1 MMRHLVLRYIKSLLI
16 LLTVALASVVFIYPV
31 PAQESS
37 DLSMSIDIGFDS
49 RCKENHWTQIRAIL
63 ENNGPDT
70 SGQIEAHMISFSGQR
85 TVYASLVELPG
96 LSRKELSLYVYPD
109 GHRAEVEVFFVVN
122 GRQAAAQTVPL
133 NCSPSNDLLIGLW
146 AASPTAF
153 YGLSDLAPSSRA
165 PALIPID
172 LQHIPDR
179 AEAMGALDI
188 LVIAGVDTGKL
199 NQAQRA
205 TLQEWL
211 DQGGR
216 LVVAG
221 GTHWQ
226 MTAAGIGELLP
237 LQPVRSVTLPDLN
250 PLGDLAPQEYR
261 SGALDGPAVVATGAL
276 SESAQVIV
284 SYGDRDQGNL
294 PLVVQ
299 NRLGAGSVYYLAAD
313 PSLAPW
319 NSWDGSQ
326 GFFRNLLGRPFDL
339 PSWNSGLGD
348 AYSANLAASRIPALD
363 LPSGFLICGFLGFYV
378 LAAGPMNYYVLRK
391 LKRRELAWISVPAL
405 VILFSVLSILVGNFM
420 RGGQPVLNKLSII
433 QVRSGASE
441 AQVDGIIGVFSP
453 VRGTYS
459 LKAGRNYL
467 LHPLSES
474 QSQRDWTLV
483 QAHDG
488 TSIPDLRIEGG
499 SVSVFAMSGRTPAP
513 GFSHT
518 LTLKN
523 GARGSRSL
531 LLSGSITNQSSLIL
545 KDALLL
551 APGGSQALG
560 DLGPGETRQI
570 SLQLTQAQ
578 QGNISNVNTQ
588 NTAANPIPQVYGY
601 EDPTLIEITGS
612 SAYYEDPQ
620 AYTRYHLLKAA
631 SPSGSSRGGG
641 IYLSG
646 WTDESPLQ
654 LGFEENAAQRYSI
667 EATSLYLISLPPT
680 FDLGDEQII
689 LPPAAF
695 SWALLESNSYTSITP
710 YELYGIPGGI
720 SLEFWLAQPISFG
733 HIESLIFHLD
743 PLASSTPPQFEA
755 YLWDFQSQDWEQI
768 GELKWGDNDI
778 PNPARFIGTGGRIQ
792 LKIDSG
798 RAGSVPIRAADFTL
812 VVER

>member
-1 MMRHLVLRYIKSLLI
+1 MMRHLVFRYTKSLLI
-16 LLTVALASVVFIYPV
+16 LLIVTLASVVFIYRV
-31 PAQESS
+31 PAQVSS
-37 DLSMSIDIGFDS
+37 NFSMSVDIGFDS
-49 RCKENHWTQIRAIL
+49 RCKENHWTQVRAIL

-70 SGQIEAHMISFSGQR
+70 SGQIEAHLISFSGQR
-85 TVYASLVELPG
+85 TVYASFVELPG

-109 GHRAEVEVFFVVN
+109 GHRAEVEVFFIVN
-122 GRQAAAQTVPL
+122 GQQAAAQTVLL
-133 NCSPSNDLLIGLW
+133 NCSPTNDLLIGLW

-153 YGLSDLAPSSRA
+153 YSLSDLAQASRV

-172 LQHIPDR
+172 SQHIPER
-179 AEAMGALDI
+179 AEAMSALDI
-188 LVIAGVDTGKL
+188 LVIAGVDTGEL

-205 TLQEWL
+205 SLQEWL
-211 DQGGR
+211 EQGGR
-216 LVVAG
+216 LVVSG

-226 MTAAGIGELLP
+226 MTAAGIGDLLP
-237 LQPVRSVTLPDLN
+237 IQPVRSVTLPDLN
-250 PLGDLAPQEYR
+250 ALEDLTPQPSR
-261 SGALDGPAVVATGAL
+261 SGALEVPAVVAAGTL
-276 SESAQVIV
+276 VESAQVIV

-299 NRLGAGSVYYLAAD
+299 NRIGAGSVYYLAAD

-319 NSWDGSQ
+319 NGWDGSPA
-326 GFFRNLLGRPFDL
+326 FFRNLLGRPLDL

-348 AYSANLAASRIPALD
+348 GYSANLAASRIPVLD
-363 LPSGFLICGFLGFYV
+363 LPSGFLICGFLGLYV
-378 LAAGPMNYYVLRK
+378 LTAGPMNYYVLRK

-405 VILFSVLSILVGNFM
+405 VIVFSVLSILVGNFM

-433 QVRSGASE
+433 QVRPGASE
-441 AQVDGIIGVFSP
+441 AQVDGIVGVFSP
-453 VRGTYS
+453 ARGTYN
-459 LKAGRNYL
+459 LKAGSSYL

-474 QSQRDWTLV
+474 QSQREWMLV

-488 TSIPDLRIEGG
+488 TIIPDLRIEGG
-499 SVSVFAMSGRTPAP
+499 SVSVFGMSGRTQSPV
-513 GFSHT
+513 FSHT

-523 GARGSRSL
+523 GASGSRSL
-531 LLSGSITNQSSLIL
+531 LLTGSVTNQSSLTL
-545 KDALLL
+545 RNALLL

-588 NTAANPIPQVYGY
+588 NSAANPVPQFYGY

-631 SPSGSSRGGG
+631 SPSGSNRGGG
-641 IYLSG
+641 VYLSG

-654 LGFEENAAQRYSI
+654 IGFEENTAGRYTI

-680 FDLGDEQII
+680 FDLGDEQIV

-710 YELYGIPGGI
+710 YDLYGITGGI

-733 HIESLIFHLD
+733 HVESLIFHLD
-743 PLASSTPPQFEA
+743 PLASSTAPQFEA

-778 PNPARFIGTGGRIQ
+778 PNPARFIGTGSRIQ
-792 LKIDSG
+792 LKIDPG
-798 RAGSVPIRAADFTL
+798 NAGNAPIRALDFTL
-812 VVER
+812 VVEP

>member
-1 MMRHLVLRYIKSLLI
+1 MMRHLVFRYTKSLLI
-16 LLTVALASVVFIYPV
+16 LLTVTLASILVIYPV

-37 DLSMSIDIGFDS
+37 NISMSVDIGFDS
-49 RCKENHWTQIRAIL
+49 RCKENHWTQVRAIL

-70 SGQIEAHMISFSGQR
+70 SGQIEAHLISFSGQR
-85 TVYASLVELPG
+85 TVYASFVELPG

-109 GHRAEVEVFFVVN
+109 GHRAEVEVFFIVN
-122 GRQAAAQTVPL
+122 GQPAAAQTVLL
-133 NCSPSNDLLIGLW
+133 NCSPTNDLLIGLW

-153 YGLSDLAPSSRA
+153 YGLSDLAQASRA
-165 PALIPID
+165 PALISID
-172 LQHIPDR
+172 SQHIPER

-188 LVIAGVDTGKL
+188 LVIAGVDTGQL
-199 NQAQRA
+199 NQAQRVS
-205 TLQEWL
+205 LQEWL
-211 DQGGR
+211 EQGGR

-221 GTHWQ
+221 GPHWQ
-226 MTAAGIGELLP
+226 MTAAGIGDLLP

-250 PLGDLAPQEYR
+250 ALHDLTPQQ
-261 SGALDGPAVVATGAL
+261 SGPGALEGPAVVATGAL
-276 SESAQVIV
+276 AESAQMIV

-299 NRLGAGSVYYLAAD
+299 NRIGAGSVYYLAAD

-319 NSWDGSQ
+319 NGWNGSP
-326 GFFRNLLGRPFDL
+326 GFFRNLLGRPLDL

-348 AYSANLAASRIPALD
+348 GYSANLAASRIPALD
-363 LPSGFLICGFLGFYV
+363 LPSGFLICGFLGLYV

-405 VILFSVLSILVGNFM
+405 VIVFSVLSILVGNFM

-433 QVRSGASE
+433 QVRPGASE
-441 AQVDGIIGVFSP
+441 AQVDGIVGVFSP
-453 VRGTYS
+453 ARGTYN
-459 LKAGRNYL
+459 LKAGSNYL

-474 QSQRDWTLV
+474 QSQRDWMLV

-488 TSIPDLRIEGG
+488 TIIPDLRIEGG
-499 SVSVFAMSGRTPAP
+499 SVSVFGMSGRTPAP
-513 GFSHT
+513 SFSHT

-523 GARGSRSL
+523 GASGSRSL
-531 LLSGSITNQSSLIL
+531 LLAGSITNQSSLTL
-545 KDALLL
+545 RDALLL

-560 DLGPGETRQI
+560 DIGPGETRQI
-570 SLQLTQAQ
+570 SLQLAQAQ

-588 NTAANPIPQVYGY
+588 NAIANPQFYGY
-601 EDPTLIEITGS
+601 EDPTLIEITGT

-641 IYLSG
+641 VYLSG
-646 WTDESPLQ
+646 WTDESPLEI
-654 LGFEENAAQRYSI
+654 GFEENTPGRYTI

-680 FDLGDEQII
+680 FDLGDEQIV

-733 HIESLIFHLD
+733 DIKSLIFHLD
-743 PLASSTPPQFEA
+743 PLASTTAPQFEA
-755 YLWDFQSQDWEQI
+755 YLWDFHSQDWEQI

-778 PNPARFIGTGGRIQ
+778 PNPARFIGSGGRIQ
-792 LKIDSG
+792 LKIDPG
-798 RAGSVPIRAADFTL
+798 RAGNAPIRAADFTL